1 MKLLVNGIHLL
12 TIILVVVIFSV
23 YNLKNKNKQISKKK
37 KECNISLILPQFF
50 MVDSVL

>member
-23 YNLKNKNKQISKKK
+23 YNLKTKINKLARKK